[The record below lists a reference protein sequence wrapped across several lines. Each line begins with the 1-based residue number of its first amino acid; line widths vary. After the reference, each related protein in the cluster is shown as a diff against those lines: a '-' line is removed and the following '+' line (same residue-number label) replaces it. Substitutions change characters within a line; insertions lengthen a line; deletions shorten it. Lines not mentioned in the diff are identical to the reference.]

1 MKRKIQIPTFYK
13 QCFFNIVLF
22 ICVNLASGQTISG
35 KIVDNDTQ
43 KPLENVNVFLTK
55 NKSVGTTSN
64 ENGDFT
70 IKYKSNFNQND
81 SISFSMIGYN
91 TLNTTIRF
99 LNENNR
105 IIFLSKSSEILEEI
119 TVNSKTKQRTLKF
132 KKITSLPISI
142 FSFSSII
149 IHNEL
154 YISGGDKTIEDNSLQ
169 RGIERGSAGKLAPT
183 FLDVQTYWYSSRS
196 FKKYNEKLLIYNLA
210 SNTWINTN
218 ITLENRA
225 YHQMNNYKDDLYI
238 LGGKKLSSFKAT
250 EYLNDKIEVI
260 NTKTSKI
267 SIDKTNPHKAVN
279 FASFMYNGNMITMGG
294 STSIDKNG
302 NKIFTDKIHQYNLQ
316 TGLWYELEKMKIAKE
331 VSGLLIENKIYSI
344 GGFNGKALNTIESW
358 DLLTGKWTLEGALFT
373 GIERPGLTY
382 HKNNIYIY
390 DNGSLSVYNIIDNSI
405 ENYAINLFLK
415 NAALHFYKK
424 KLYVL
429 GGFRETTFSK
439 EPSSDVFTIDL
450 EEFKK
455 TNVTDFKKFNISK

>member
-1 MKRKIQIPTFYK
+1 MKRKICTPISFSK
-13 QCFFNIVLF
+13 QWFFNIVLF
-22 ICVNLASGQTISG
+22 ICVNLTSGQTISG

-55 NKSVGTTSN
+55 NKSIGTTSD

-70 IKYKSNFNQND
+70 LKIKLNFNQND

-99 LNENNR
+99 LMENNR
-105 IIFLSKSSEILEEI
+105 IIYLSKSSEILEEI

-132 KKITSLPISI
+132 KKITSLPTSI

-149 IHNEL
+149 IRNEL
-154 YISGGDKTIEDNSLQ
+154 YISGGDKTYIVDTFKKAVEKAGPGASLGTIQ
-169 RGIERGSAGKLAPT
+169 K
-183 FLDVQTYWYSSRS
+183 YWELNGS
-196 FKKYNEKLLIYNLA
+196 FKKYNEKLLIYNLET
-210 SNTWINTN
+210 NIWINTN

-225 YHQMNNYKDDLYI
+225 YHQMNNDKDDLYI
-238 LGGKKLSSFKAT
+238 LGGKKLSNYKTT
-250 EYLNDKIEVI
+250 EYLHDKIEVI
-260 NTKTSKI
+260 DTKTSKI
-267 SIDKTNPHKAVN
+267 SVDKTNPHKAVN

-358 DLLTGKWTLEGALFT
+358 DLLTGKWTLEGALFK
-373 GIERPGLTY
+373 GIERPGLAY

-390 DNGSLSVYNIIDNSI
+390 DNGTLSVYNIIDNSI

-415 NAALHFYKK
+415 NAALHFYKDN
-424 KLYVL
+424 LYIL

-439 EPSSDVFTIDL
+439 EPSSDVFTINL

-455 TNVTDFKKFNISK
+455 TNVTDFKKFLKE